1 MVISLFILVKTS
13 RFLAIVALLCIPIY
27 LVLYKKMKEPLSDT
41 RKEYIE
47 KQNYFTATLVE
58 ELSLVEELK
67 TEATFDA
74 HIRKIK
80 SIFKGVFESYIR
92 ALKIGITFSSLHSIA
107 ALVFQLI
114 NLVYG
119 GILVAKGQLTIGEY
133 TIVNVYFFYVLKQID
148 FFLDFGKVYQN
159 ANVSYGRL
167 QEILDI
173 EREHNGKILLKD
185 VKSVSLDSIT
195 FSYSDKLSPII
206 SDVTFMFAPGKLY
219 GIVGDNGSGKTTLL
233 NIILGLIQELTSG
246 SVFYNNIPAEN
257 LDLYYLR
264 ENSISVVKQSPDY
277 PREYIGELLKSKADN
292 WNVDDMERCI
302 YQWGLEQ
309 FYHNDQFELLKI
321 LDKKIEELSG
331 GEQQKIALLLALLKK
346 PQILILDEPT
356 SALDQI
362 LRLPFDSEN
371 IKN

>member
-1 MVISLFILVKTS
+1 MICPVVLKFIEPYLNARFIDNIVYHASIDLIFENMIIIIMINLLSIALSFWSELYMAKVKTELSFDLVSDMIQYVQRIPLLQVRKFDPAYLTSRISADANTVLSFFLGNFVKVISAPLFMVISLFILVKTS

-133 TIVNVYFFYVLKQID
+133 TIVNVYFSTY
-148 FFLDFGKVYQN
+148 
-159 ANVSYGRL
+159 
-167 QEILDI
+167 
-173 EREHNGKILLKD
+173 
-185 VKSVSLDSIT
+185 
-195 FSYSDKLSPII
+195 
-206 SDVTFMFAPGKLY
+206 
-219 GIVGDNGSGKTTLL
+219 
-233 NIILGLIQELTSG
+233 
-246 SVFYNNIPAEN
+246 
-257 LDLYYLR
+257 
-264 ENSISVVKQSPDY
+264 
-277 PREYIGELLKSKADN
+277 
-292 WNVDDMERCI
+292 
-302 YQWGLEQ
+302 
-309 FYHNDQFELLKI
+309 
-321 LDKKIEELSG
+321 
-331 GEQQKIALLLALLKK
+331 
-346 PQILILDEPT
+346 
-356 SALDQI
+356 
-362 LRLPFDSEN
+362 
-371 IKN
+371 

>member
-1 MVISLFILVKTS
+1 MICPVVLKFIEPYLNARFIDNIVYHASIDLIFENMIIIIMINLLSIALSFWSELYMAKVKTELSFDLVSDMIQYVQRIPLLQVRKFDPAYLTSRISADANTVLSFFLGNFVKVISAPLFMVISLFILVKTS

-173 EREHNGKILLKD
+173 EREHNGKI
-185 VKSVSLDSIT
+185 V
-195 FSYSDKLSPII
+195 
-206 SDVTFMFAPGKLY
+206 
-219 GIVGDNGSGKTTLL
+219 
-233 NIILGLIQELTSG
+233 
-246 SVFYNNIPAEN
+246 
-257 LDLYYLR
+257 R
-264 ENSISVVKQSPDY
+264 H
-277 PREYIGELLKSKADN
+277 
-292 WNVDDMERCI
+292 C
-302 YQWGLEQ
+302 
-309 FYHNDQFELLKI
+309 
-321 LDKKIEELSG
+321 G
-331 GEQQKIALLLALLKK
+331 G
-346 PQILILDEPT
+346 
-356 SALDQI
+356 
-362 LRLPFDSEN
+362 
-371 IKN
+371 